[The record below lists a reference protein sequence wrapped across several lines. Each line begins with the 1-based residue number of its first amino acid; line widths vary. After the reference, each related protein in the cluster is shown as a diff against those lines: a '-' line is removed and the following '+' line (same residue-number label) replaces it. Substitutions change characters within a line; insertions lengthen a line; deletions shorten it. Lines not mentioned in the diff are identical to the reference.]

1 MISRELQ
8 GDTYGTGGKVMAGLR
23 VEQYVV
29 GPVMTNCYFA
39 VNEDT
44 NEMLVIDPGDAG
56 EMLIHKIKEKNL
68 TPVAVLLTHGH
79 FDHAGAAKT
88 VADAFGIEIYAE
100 EHEKETLDN
109 PAVNLSGMSGMQE
122 AYRADCFIKDGDS
135 LELAGFEIQVLFTP
149 GHTKGGCCYYIEK
162 EQTVFSGD
170 TLFCESVGRTDF
182 PGGSATVL
190 LRSIEEKLMPMPGQ
204 TKVYPGHNDMTTIG
218 WERQYNPF
226 L

>member
-1 MISRELQ
+1 
-8 GDTYGTGGKVMAGLR
+8 MAGLR

-39 VNEDT
+39 INEDT
-44 NEMLVIDPGDAG
+44 REMFVVDPGDEAAK
-56 EMLIHKIKEKNL
+56 LIEKIKEKDV

-79 FDHAGAAKT
+79 FDHASAAKA
-88 VADAFGIEIYAE
+88 VAETFGIKIYAE
-100 EHEKETLDN
+100 EHEKETLEN
-109 PAVNLSGMSGMQE
+109 PSINLSGMAGGQE
-122 AYRADCFIKDGDS
+122 VYSADCYVKDGEV
-135 LELAGFEIQVLFTP
+135 LNLAGFEIKALYTP

-170 TLFCESVGRTDF
+170 TLFNSSVGRTDF
-182 PGGSATVL
+182 PGGSASVL

-204 TKVYPGHNDMTTIG
+204 TKVYPGHNDTTTIG
-218 WERQYNPF
+218 WEKQYNPF

>member
-1 MISRELQ
+1 
-8 GDTYGTGGKVMAGLR
+8 MAGLR

-44 NEMLVIDPGDAG
+44 KEALVIDPGDSANH
-56 EMLIHKIKEKNL
+56 LIKRIKEQGL

-79 FDHAGAAKT
+79 FDHAFAAQPI
-88 VADAFGIEIYAE
+88 ADEFSVPIYAQE
-100 EHEKETLDN
+100 CEKETLQS
-109 PAVNLSGMSGMQE
+109 PEINLCGMMGQQGV
-122 AYRADCFIKDGDS
+122 RFHADVYVKDGDM
-135 LELAGFEIQVLFTP
+135 LDLAGFSVKVMHTP

-162 EQTVFSGD
+162 EQALFSGD
-170 TLFCESVGRTDF
+170 TLFCQSIGRTDF
-182 PGGSATVL
+182 PGGSMSEL
-190 LRSIEEKLMPMPGQ
+190 LRSIQDKLMPLPGQ
-204 TKVYPGHNDMTTIG
+204 TKVYPGHNETTTIG

>member
-1 MISRELQ
+1 
-8 GDTYGTGGKVMAGLR
+8 MAGLR

-44 NEMLVIDPGDAG
+44 KEMLVIDPGDAG
-56 EMLIHKIKEKNL
+56 EMIVNKIKEKNF

-88 VADAFGIEIYAE
+88 VADAFGIKIYAHE
-100 EHEKETLDN
+100 NEKETLET
-109 PAVNLSGMSGMQE
+109 PSVNLSGMSGCQ
-122 AYRADCFIKDGDS
+122 ATYGADCFVKDGDI
-135 LELAGFEIQVLFTP
+135 LQLAGFEIQVMFTP
-149 GHTKGGCCYYIEK
+149 GHTKGGCCYYIKK
-162 EQTVFSGD
+162 EQAVFSGD
-170 TLFCESVGRTDF
+170 TLFKESVGRTDF

-190 LRSIEEKLMPMPGQ
+190 LHSIEEKLMPLPGQ
-204 TKVYPGHNDMTTIG
+204 TVVYPGHNDTTTIG